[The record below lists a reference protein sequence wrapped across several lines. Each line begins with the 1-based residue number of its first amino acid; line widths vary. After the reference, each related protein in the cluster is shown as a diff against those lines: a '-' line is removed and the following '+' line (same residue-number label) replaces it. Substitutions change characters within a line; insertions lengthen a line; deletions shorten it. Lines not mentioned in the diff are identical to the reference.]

1 MGGMM
6 GCFREPQAP
15 AAPAAPQVSPEVVR
29 AIVHEV
35 ISEMRKHGR
44 SPHDSP
50 QVRQVSSTSLHSK
63 PKL

>member
-1 MGGMM
+1 MGGMLS
-6 GCFREPQAP
+6 CFKEPP
-15 AAPAAPQVSPEVVR
+15 KQVPPEVVR

-50 QVRQVSSTSLHSK
+50 QMRQASSTSLHSK

>member
-1 MGGMM
+1 MGGMLS
-6 GCFREPQAP
+6 CFREPPTQQV
-15 AAPAAPQVSPEVVR
+15 PQVDPEVVR

-35 ISEMRKHGR
+35 IAEMRKHGR

-50 QVRQVSSTSLHSK
+50 QVRQASSTSSHSK